1 MSRQALFTFI
11 GYNKHNYIAHPCFL
25 WIQNLSLNILLRQ
38 RMRKGKRH
46 WDWGLILC
54 MFNSCLWIISTI
66 NADFIHNQ
74 VGLFMFEWK
83 AHIFAHTKLYCELKK
98 FFKNQFLLFRQLCSN
113 QRLKNEGSGN
123 CQHKLGV
130 LMCWIFY
137 VVS

>member
-1 MSRQALFTFI
+1 MSKQALFTFI
-11 GYNKHNYIAHPCFL
+11 GYNRHKYIAHPCFL

-46 WDWGLILC
+46 WDWSLILH
-54 MFNSCLWIISTI
+54 MFNACLWIISTI

-83 AHIFAHTKLYCELKK
+83 AHTFAHRKLYCELKK
-98 FFKNQFLLFRQLCSN
+98 KNQFLLFRQLCSN
-113 QRLKNEGSGN
+113 WRLKNEGSGN
-123 CQHKLGV
+123 CAHKLGM